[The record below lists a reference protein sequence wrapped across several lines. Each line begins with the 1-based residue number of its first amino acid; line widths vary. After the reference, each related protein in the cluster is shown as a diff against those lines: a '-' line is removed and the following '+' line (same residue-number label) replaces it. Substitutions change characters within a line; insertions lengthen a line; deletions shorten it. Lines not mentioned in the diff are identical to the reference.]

1 MRHKFTVCY
10 GTLKNCKKKKKYRK
24 PTKITNGYMYTRYVK
39 VVSTMFDLLLK
50 FDCWFTVAFG
60 DNMMITDLLLWN
72 KILLECFYI

>member
-1 MRHKFTVCY
+1 MLWNFKK
-10 GTLKNCKKKKKYRK
+10 LLKKKRKYRK

-50 FDCWFTVAFG
+50 FDCWFTVDFG

-72 KILLECFYI
+72 KILLEYFYI